1 MAINNVTAN
10 KATRRRTALSGFTLV
25 EVMVALFVVVFA
37 LSALML
43 KTMTI
48 VDSTAYLHNKTVAHW
63 VALNQLELARL
74 SNQQSNQLLT
84 EQTSGE
90 QSMVGRQWFWQI
102 KPVKT
107 ANNGFMQLQVSV
119 GLDRELEQPIVTV
132 MGMIDR
138 YHGGS

>member
-1 MAINNVTAN
+1 MIRVSKT
-10 KATRRRTALSGFTLV
+10 SGFTLV

-48 VDSTAYLHNKTVAHW
+48 IDSTAYLHNKTVAHW

-74 SNQQSNQLLT
+74 SNLQTNQLLT
-84 EQTSGE
+84 DEINGE
-90 QSMVGRQWFWQI
+90 QPMVGQQWFWRI
-102 KPVKT
+102 RPIKT
-107 ANNGFMQLQVSV
+107 ANSGFVQLQVSV

-138 YHGGS
+138 YHRRLR

>member
-1 MAINNVTAN
+1 MPMIRVSKT
-10 KATRRRTALSGFTLV
+10 SGFTLV

-48 VDSTAYLHNKTVAHW
+48 IDSTAYLHNKTVAHW

-74 SNQQSNQLLT
+74 SNLQTNQLLT
-84 EQTSGE
+84 DEINGE
-90 QSMVGRQWFWQI
+90 QPMVGQQWFWRI
-102 KPVKT
+102 RPIKT
-107 ANNGFMQLQVSV
+107 ANSGFVQLQVSV

-138 YHGGS
+138 YHRRLR

>member
-1 MAINNVTAN
+1 MAINTAAN
-10 KATRRRTALSGFTLV
+10 KRVASRVHASGFTLV

-90 QSMVGRQWFWQI
+90 QAMVGQQWFWRI
-102 KPVKT
+102 KPIKT

-138 YHGGS
+138 YHGGT